1 MRVVGS
7 ILRRVAVENW
17 SCLVSLTSF
26 QDNTYRRLLVLLSSP
41 VYLCVK
47 SPQFFFFFKRLK
59 AQCCSGLLRER
70 QRRFLLFCSC
80 CISLA
85 TIMLDTDDYQSPL
98 RGLRFSHR
106 RALKKPQEPS
116 TNSGIKW
123 HSATSTLH
131 KEARGS
137 PKTLFF
143 IDIKQIYFGLLL
155 QLLHFRQ
162 FLCLLYY
169 VCVII
174 IVVYSLP
181 GRSQTK

>member
-7 ILRRVAVENW
+7 ILRQVVAVENW

-26 QDNTYRRLLVLLSSP
+26 QDNTGCWFCFLLPYIFVLNHHSFFLLQKTKGT
-41 VYLCVK
+41 VLQW
-47 SPQFFFFFKRLK
+47 SPQ
-59 AQCCSGLLRER
+59 RER

-174 IVVYSLP
+174 IVVYSIP